1 MSSAEAAGTL
11 PSPGAANTVNDTA
24 SPPAG
29 LSNRGVAV
37 FVGGGVALSLL
48 TVLVPSEDARSCLF
62 DALALIAAGGAVYG
76 IVRNRPDRR
85 GSWQLFALALMLFAA
100 GDVIFDVAQRGFG
113 QNDGYPYSD
122 VAYLAAYPVLAVA
135 LYQLARTRFRRD
147 TTIDSA
153 IVAIALSA
161 VIWQWVVTPI
171 IDTTGNATMERL
183 VAVAYPIMDIVLVVV
198 IVHAVFTLPR
208 WMTAA
213 WFLFAGL
220 AVMLIADA
228 AFARLVADGT
238 YTDGGPLDAL
248 WPVSYFLLAGA
259 VLHPSLRLLWS
270 GDQAGLVEHGRARMV
285 VLGGALFAAPAVVL
299 LDDSGS
305 GTAVILAVV
314 TGVAAAL
321 VAWRIGRLVTES
333 NQAREVL
340 AESEARF
347 RALVQH
353 AADVIAVMSPDGF
366 VQYISPAVAHVFGR
380 SSDELTGELF
390 RGFLDP
396 AGVETATRVHAA
408 LLAHPDRPAMAEYQV
423 WDGKNW
429 HWIEAT
435 WTNQLDVPAV
445 RGFVGN
451 IREISERKRNEAL
464 NDAETRVLELI
475 LSGAPVPDTLGEL
488 LAAVEDFVP
497 GSACSIRLVDGE
509 TDRLQSVVAPSLPA
523 DFVSGVEDLVTATEV
538 DQALPGHELVV
549 IRDLET
555 TTSDSPELVALC
567 IAHGLHG
574 AWTVPIRD
582 PDTSD
587 FLGLLALYLPIA
599 REATAGELALM
610 DRARDLVALAI
621 DRAEHTR
628 QLGHLALHDT
638 LTGLPN
644 RALALDRLEHAL
656 ARVGDTE
663 SAVAVLF
670 IDLDRFKLVNDGLG
684 HETGDELLVAV
695 ARRLTT
701 TVRRQDTVA
710 RLGGDEFVVLCE
722 DLGDEDQAAELAER
736 TAQAFV
742 QPFLLSHAEVT
753 VSASIG
759 IAVTSRPTDRA
770 PALLRDADAAMY
782 RAKRRGGARHELFD
796 DAMHTQA
803 VSRLLTERAL
813 RRALDNDELRVV
825 YQPQFDLGDGER
837 VSVEGLLRWEH
848 PTRGLIAPDDFIRV
862 AEETGIIVPIGRWVL
877 QQACELARSSRTDG
891 PAGGPLAVSTNLSVR
906 ELQRPELPAFV
917 SRTLEDYAIDPT
929 TLCLEV
935 SEVSLFDDLDAVGEA
950 LRILKDL
957 GVRLAIDDFGTGGS
971 SLTYLRRFPFDE
983 LKVDRSFIAGLGRSA
998 ADDAI
1003 VAATIDMAHALGMVV
1018 AAEGV
1023 ETEEQLA
1030 RLQDLGCDR
1039 AQGYYL
1045 ARPEQMTA
1053 RRLVLIEQR
1062 PA

>member
-1 MSSAEAAGTL
+1 MSSTETAGTL
-11 PSPGAANTVNDTA
+11 PSPGATNTVNDAA
-24 SPPAG
+24 STRAG
-29 LSNRGVAV
+29 LSNRAAAV
-37 FVGGGVALSLL
+37 FVAAGIALSLL
-48 TVLVPSEDARSCLF
+48 TVLVPSEDTRSFLF
-62 DALALIAAGGAVYG
+62 DALGLIAASGAVYG
-76 IVRNRPDRR
+76 IAHNRPDRR
-85 GSWQLFALALMLFAA
+85 GAWQLFALALVLFAA

-113 QNDGYPYSD
+113 HADGYPYSD
-122 VAYLAAYPVLAVA
+122 VAYLAAYPVLAIA

-161 VIWQWVVTPI
+161 VIWQWVITPVF
-171 IDTTGNATMERL
+171 DTASSATMERI

-208 WMTAA
+208 WTAAA

-220 AVMLIADA
+220 AVMLVADA

-238 YTDGGPLDAL
+238 YTDGGALDTL

-259 VLHPSLRLLWS
+259 VLHPSLRQLWS
-270 GDQAGLVEHGRARMV
+270 SEQAGLVEHGRARMV

-305 GTAVILAVV
+305 GSAVILAAV

-353 AADVIAVMSPDGF
+353 AADVIAVMSPEGY
-366 VQYISPAVAHVFGR
+366 VRYISPAVVDVFGR
-380 SSDELTGELF
+380 TSDELTGQLF
-390 RGFLDP
+390 RGFLNA
-396 AGVETATRVHAA
+396 AGMETATQVHAA
-408 LLAHPDRPAMAEYQV
+408 LLEHPDRPAMAEYEV
-423 WDGKNW
+423 WDGKDW

-464 NDAETRVLELI
+464 NEAETTVLELI
-475 LSGAPVPDTLGEL
+475 LSGAPVPEILGEVL
-488 LAAVEDFVP
+488 TAIEQFVP
-497 GSACSIRLVDGE
+497 ESSCSIRLADGE
-509 TDRLQSVVAPSLPA
+509 GDRLRSVAAPSLPA
-523 DFVSGVEDLVTATEV
+523 DFVSGVEALVTASEV
-538 DQALPGHELVV
+538 DEARPGNELVV
-549 IRDLET
+549 IRDLEKT
-555 TTSDSPELVALC
+555 TADNPELVALC
-567 IAHGLHG
+567 TTHGLRS

-582 PDTSD
+582 PETSD
-587 FLGLLALYLPIA
+587 FLGLLALYLSIA
-599 REATAGELALM
+599 REPNAAELALM
-610 DRARDLVALAI
+610 ERARDLVALAI

-628 QLGHLALHDT
+628 KLGYLALHDT

-656 ARVGDTE
+656 ARLADTD

-695 ARRLTT
+695 SRRLAA

-722 DLGDEDQAAELAER
+722 DLTDEDQAAELAER
-736 TAQAFV
+736 AAQAFA
-742 QPFLLSHAEVT
+742 QPFRLSHAEVT

-759 IAVTSRPTDRA
+759 IAVTGRSSDRA
-770 PALLRDADAAMY
+770 PSLLRDADAAMY

-796 DAMHTQA
+796 EAMHTQA

-813 RRALDNDELRVV
+813 RHALDNDELRVV
-825 YQPQFDLGDGER
+825 YQPQFDLSDGER

-848 PTRGLIAPDDFIRV
+848 PARGLIAPDDFIRV

-877 QQACELARSSRTDG
+877 QQACALARSSQTDG
-891 PAGGPLAVSTNLSVR
+891 PNGGALAVSTNLSVR
-906 ELQRPELPAFV
+906 ELQRPDLPAV
-917 SRTLEDYAIDPT
+917 VARAVADYAVDPA

-935 SEVSLFDDLDAVGEA
+935 SEVSLFDDLDAVSEA
-950 LRILKDL
+950 LRTLKDL

-1045 ARPEQMTA
+1045 AEPEKMTA